1 MEYPGHKSLYEHVK
15 SQPLRRVTEQGKRRA
30 DPECKSIMR
39 KIFSAV
45 TYFHGRDVAHRDLKL
60 ENLLYLPDGSIKII
74 DFGFAIRTK
83 EKQKTFCGTPTYMA
97 PEIVK
102 RLPYNATDVDIW
114 ALGIMMFRMMT
125 GVYPFMAN
133 NDKELYKKI
142 VIGSFD
148 SHLLPSPKAR
158 DLVNRILRVRAE
170 ERINS
175 RDVSRAAYLA
185 SLS

>member
-1 MEYPGHKSLYEHVK
+1 MK
-15 SQPLRRVTEQGKRRA
+15 
-30 DPECKSIMR
+30 

-45 TYFHGRDVAHRDLKL
+45 NYFHSKDIAHRDLKL
-60 ENLLYLPDGSIKII
+60 ENLLYLPDGTIKII

-102 RLPYNATDVDIW
+102 RLPYKAPDVDIW

-133 NDKELYKKI
+133 NDKDLYKKI
-142 VIGSFD
+142 VAGTYE

-158 DLVNRILRVRAE
+158 DLVSRILRVKAE
-170 ERINS
+170 ERIIA
-175 RDVSRAAYLA
+175 RDVDS
-185 SLS
+185 SSDIVTFT